1 MKFDKFSK
9 RIYQGLGVL
18 CIAMAFSSC
27 KADLTYEEA
36 DESQYT
42 QVGISAVN
50 VYARELFQNKMYAI
64 NWNNQVVENYL
75 QTVSIG
81 STSSFDYLNTS
92 GSVVTL
98 NDGTQVQPGEVAKV
112 SSTRTEESLAEAPNG
127 KLTVIHIYAV
137 DHGIYSSPNNGYVF
151 ASDLFNG
158 VADYSLL
165 DWDSD
170 NKIYVDAAENQAR
183 YVSIPVRQTEVIG
196 TVTMA
201 TTNYDCKVE
210 PVGDSP
216 KLGYPA
222 DFTKPQRYMV
232 TNLAHRPA
240 GVEQH
245 KAMYEIR
252 VTFLPGRRTN

>member
-18 CIAMAFSSC
+18 CVALAFGSC

-42 QVGISAVN
+42 QVGVSAVN
-50 VYARELFQNKMYAI
+50 VYARELFQDKMYAI
-64 NWNNQVVENYL
+64 NWDNKVVENYM
-75 QTVSIG
+75 QTVTIG
-81 STSSFDYLNTS
+81 STASFDYINTS

-98 NDGTQVQPGEVAKV
+98 NDGTQVQPGETVTV

-127 KLTVIHIYAV
+127 KLNVINIYAV
-137 DHGIYSSPNNGYVF
+137 DHAIYSSPNNGYVF
-151 ASDLFNG
+151 ATNLFNG
-158 VADYSLL
+158 VTDYSLL
-165 DWDSD
+165 DWDGS
-170 NKIYVDAAENQAR
+170 NKKYVDAAENQAR
-183 YVSIPVRQTEVIG
+183 YVSLPVRKNEVIG
-196 TVTMA
+196 TITMA

-210 PVGDSP
+210 PVGNSP
-216 KLGYPA
+216 ELGYPA
-222 DFTKPQRYMV
+222 DFSKPQRYMV
-232 TNLAHRPA
+232 INLANRPA

-252 VTFLPGRRTN
+252 VTFLPGRKAN

>member
-1 MKFDKFSK
+1 MKFDIFSK

-18 CIAMAFSSC
+18 SLALAFTSC

-42 QVGISAVN
+42 QVGVSAVN

-64 NWNNQVVENYL
+64 NWNNKVVENYMP
-75 QTVSIG
+75 TVTIG
-81 STSSFDYLNTS
+81 TTSSFDYVNTS

-98 NDGTQVQPGEVAKV
+98 NDGTQVQPGETVTV
-112 SSTRTEESLAEAPNG
+112 SSSRTEESLAEAPNG
-127 KLTVIHIYAV
+127 KLTVINLYAV
-137 DHGIYSSPNNGYVF
+137 DHAVYSSPNNGYVF
-151 ASDLFNG
+151 ATDLFSG
-158 VADYSLL
+158 VSDYSLL
-165 DWDSD
+165 DWDG
-170 NKIYVDAAENQAR
+170 NNYVETAETQTR
-183 YVSIPVRQTEVIG
+183 YVSIPVRKNELIAAIS
-196 TVTMA
+196 MA

-216 KLGYPA
+216 ALGYPA
-222 DFTKPQRYMV
+222 DYTKPQRYMV
-232 TNLAHRPA
+232 INLANRPA

-252 VTFLPGRRTN
+252 VTFLPGRRAK